1 MAFFNDI
8 INLTNIQHL
17 YYCIKPPKRPCLPYF
32 NLADIILS
40 MENIK
45 VLSVG
50 GSIVAPDTVDIDFI
64 KNFRQ
69 AILEYLDEDP
79 DRKLIFV
86 VGGGGP
92 ARTYQ
97 KAYRE
102 IVKESNTDS
111 QDWIGIMATRLNG
124 ELLRGVFSSDC
135 PDPVVTNPTSVKKIN
150 GRILV
155 AAGWKPGFSTDNDS
169 VLLAENI
176 GADTVINLSNISKV
190 YSADPKFNPDAVPL
204 DYLTWSEM
212 RKLVGDKW
220 VPGVNVPFDPVATKR
235 ASELNLKVITAAG
248 NDIENMKKILAGFNF
263 EGTTIGPE

>member
-1 MAFFNDI
+1 
-8 INLTNIQHL
+8 
-17 YYCIKPPKRPCLPYF
+17 
-32 NLADIILS
+32 

-50 GSIVAPDTVDIDFI
+50 GSIVAPDKVDVNFI
-64 KNFRQ
+64 KNFKQ
-69 AILEYLDEDP
+69 AVLDYLNEDLN
-79 DRKLIFV
+79 RKLVFV

-92 ARTYQ
+92 ARSYQ

-102 IVKESNTDS
+102 IVEQPVTDS

-124 ELLRGVFSSDC
+124 ELLKGVFADEC
-135 PDPVVTNPTSVKKIN
+135 PHPVVTNPTSVKSFK

-176 GADTVINLSNISKV
+176 GADTVINLSNIKKV
-190 YSADPKFNPDAVPL
+190 YSADPKLDPNAVPL
-204 DYLTWSEM
+204 DNITWSEM

-235 ASELNLKVITAAG
+235 ASELKLKVITALG
-248 NDIENMKKILAGFNF
+248 NDIENMKKILIGSDF

>member
-1 MAFFNDI
+1 
-8 INLTNIQHL
+8 
-17 YYCIKPPKRPCLPYF
+17 
-32 NLADIILS
+32 

-50 GSIVAPDTVDIDFI
+50 GSIVAPDKVDTVFVG
-64 KNFRQ
+64 NFKQ
-69 AILEYLDEDP
+69 AILDYLNEDP
-79 DRKLIFV
+79 NRRLVFV

-92 ARTYQ
+92 ARSYQ

-102 IVKESNTDS
+102 IVENPDMDS

-124 ELLRGVFSSDC
+124 ELLKGVFGDEC
-135 PDPVVTNPTSVKKIN
+135 PDPVVTNPTAVKSFK

-176 GADTVINLSNISKV
+176 GADTVINLSNIKKV
-190 YSADPKFNPDAVPL
+190 YSADPKLDPNAVPL
-204 DYLTWSEM
+204 DRISWAEM

-235 ASELNLKVITAAG
+235 ASELKLKVITAAG
-248 NDIENMKKILAGFNF
+248 NNIENMKKILVGSDFV
-263 EGTTIGPE
+263 GTTIGPE

>member
-1 MAFFNDI
+1 MG
-8 INLTNIQHL
+8 
-17 YYCIKPPKRPCLPYF
+17 
-32 NLADIILS
+32 
-40 MENIK
+40 NIK

-50 GSIVAPDTVDIDFI
+50 GSIVAPDKVDVDFI
-64 KNFRQ
+64 KKFKQ
-69 AILEYLDEDP
+69 AILEYLNKDL
-79 DRKLIFV
+79 DRKLVFV

-92 ARTYQ
+92 ARSYQ

-102 IVKESNTDS
+102 IVPDSNTDS

-124 ELLRGVFSSDC
+124 ELLKAVFAHEC
-135 PDPVVTNPTSVKKIN
+135 PEPVVTNPTSIKNFK

-176 GADTVINLSNISKV
+176 GADTVINLSNIKKV
-190 YSADPKFNPDAVPL
+190 YSGDPQLDPKAVPL
-204 DYLTWSEM
+204 DRLSWAEM

-235 ASELNLKVITAAG
+235 ASELKLIVITAAG
-248 NDIENMKKILAGFNF
+248 KDIENMKKILVGSEFV
-263 EGTTIGPE
+263 GTTIGPE

>member
-1 MAFFNDI
+1 
-8 INLTNIQHL
+8 
-17 YYCIKPPKRPCLPYF
+17 
-32 NLADIILS
+32 
-40 MENIK
+40 

-50 GSIVAPDTVDIDFI
+50 GSIVAPDKVDVNFI
-64 KNFRQ
+64 KNFKQ
-69 AILEYLDEDP
+69 AVLDYLNEDLN
-79 DRKLIFV
+79 RKLVFV

-92 ARTYQ
+92 ARSYQ

-102 IVKESNTDS
+102 IVEQPVTDS

-124 ELLRGVFSSDC
+124 ELLKGVFADEC
-135 PDPVVTNPTSVKKIN
+135 LDPVVTNPTSVKSFK

-176 GADTVINLSNISKV
+176 GADTVINLSNIKKV
-190 YSADPKFNPDAVPL
+190 YSADPKFDPNAVPL
-204 DYLTWSEM
+204 DNITWSEM

-235 ASELNLKVITAAG
+235 ASELKLKVITAAG
-248 NDIENMKKILAGFNF
+248 NDIENMKKILIGSNF